1 MKKNILL
8 VFLYLITVLLF
19 SSCKNQSEKQDIQK
33 NKVEEKELS
42 SVEIPYGDALSTE
55 IGRAHV

>member
-42 SVEIPYGDALSTE
+42 SVEIPYGDALSTGE
-55 IGRAHV
+55 SLS